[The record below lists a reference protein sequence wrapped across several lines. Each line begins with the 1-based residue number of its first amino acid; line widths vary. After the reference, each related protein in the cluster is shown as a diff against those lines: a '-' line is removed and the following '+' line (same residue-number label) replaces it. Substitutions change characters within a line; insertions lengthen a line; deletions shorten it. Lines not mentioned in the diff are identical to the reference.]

1 MNIIAF
7 VNDAVRL
14 PRQSLIRCLLSS
26 VGVLSNP
33 GSSNLRRAHRHHH
46 KPSPSLK
53 QHSELRRPHRPSM
66 ALHYASA
73 PPRLGSAT
81 VAAPARRVRSTAS
94 VLASASASIPKA
106 RFAAKRIE
114 SATVQQLQ
122 RPLAE
127 YMTLPASQ
135 YSVLDAERIERIDD
149 KTFRCYVYRLKFFS
163 FEVCPVLVVRV
174 DEEPN
179 GCCIRLLSC
188 KLEGSP
194 LVEAQ
199 NEKFSASMVNR
210 ISCSDGLHNSTF
222 QKLTTD
228 TDIEVTIDIPFAFRM
243 LPVEVFESTGRQV
256 LEQLLR
262 AMLPRFLAQLIKDYQ
277 AWASGDTSRQPLGT
291 GQI

>member
-1 MNIIAF
+1 
-7 VNDAVRL
+7 
-14 PRQSLIRCLLSS
+14 
-26 VGVLSNP
+26 
-33 GSSNLRRAHRHHH
+33 
-46 KPSPSLK
+46 
-53 QHSELRRPHRPSM
+53 M

-81 VAAPARRVRSTAS
+81 VAAPAHRVRSTAS

-106 RFAAKRIE
+106 RFVAKRIE

-122 RPLAE
+122 RPLGTCKMSFLFSFMQTLGERDERHPFSRFGSGLLVTAE
-127 YMTLPASQ
+127 YMSLPASQ

-262 AMLPRFLAQLIKDYQ
+262 AMLPRFLAQ
-277 AWASGDTSRQPLGT
+277 AS
-291 GQI
+291 